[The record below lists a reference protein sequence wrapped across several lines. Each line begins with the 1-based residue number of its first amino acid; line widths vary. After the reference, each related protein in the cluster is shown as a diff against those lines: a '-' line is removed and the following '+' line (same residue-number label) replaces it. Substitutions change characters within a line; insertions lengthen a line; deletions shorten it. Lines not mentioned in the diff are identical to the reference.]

1 MYPINAASP
10 ERIGVGAVVQISDG
24 AVQTSGV
31 SISVRGQGGASGAGG
46 GTTTY
51 DNGIVQYTP
60 TQAETNFTSFV
71 VVAYKTGCI
80 PVAVTIVTSA
90 SATAGYA
97 GTDQSKIANPTST
110 VALTGTT
117 IAMTQKVDVE
127 TIKTNPVVN
136 AGTITFPTTATLA
149 STTNI
154 TASERNVRQTIESQR
169 GHHTACGAIFYVQK
183 GGSDANP
190 GTYLLPFLTIQ
201 AALNACTANAHDTVI
216 VLGVTGSAPSVF
228 SEALT
233 MSKAY
238 VFLRGMGRDTQVT
251 TAGAASST
259 ITISASGCEVSGLW
273 VNNTGTGATKGIE
286 TAAGADFAWLH
297 HLFIDGAATG
307 VTVTAGTNVIIEN
320 CRIND
325 VTTAGVTVAQG
336 AGAGLTTRILDNHID
351 GTATGINFAGSDS
364 SESIA
369 RYNNISGCTTG
380 VAVASGALKV
390 QVTDNRFAGNTTD
403 WTDAGTDTN
412 LSWNALSTNISGT
425 VARVTLTDTAT
436 AVTTVNGLAANVIT
450 AASINADAITDAKV
464 AADVTIASV
473 TGAVGSVAAGGI
485 TAASIAADAIG
496 ASELAADAV
505 TEIAGAVWDIAIASH
520 LTGGT
525 TGEALNA
532 AGAAGDPWTTTLPGA
547 YSAGSAGYI
556 IGTNVNATVSSRLPT
571 ASYTAPLDAAGVRT
585 AVGLASANLDT
596 QIDAL
601 PTATENAD
609 ALLKRDWSTVSGEAA
624 RSMLNAMRFL
634 RNKWSISAGTLT
646 VTKEDDA
653 TSAWT
658 GAVTTTAGDPVSTID
673 PA

>member
-1 MYPINAASP
+1 MSGDYTVADTLYFLFTTRRFTTGAPFTLGGSP
-10 ERIGVGAVVQISDG
+10 VISAYENEGLTQIT
-24 AVQTSGV
+24 AGV
-31 SISVRGQGGASGAGG
+31 SLGVDHDGVTGLNLCTVVASGA
-46 GTTTY
+46 
-51 DNGIVQYTP
+51 NGFESGKDYHLVIT
-60 TQAETNFTSFV
+60 
-71 VVAYKTGCI
+71 
-80 PVAVTIVTSA
+80 
-90 SATAGYA
+90 
-97 GTDQSKIANPTST
+97 
-110 VALTGTT
+110 TGT
-117 IAMTQKVDVE
+117 VDSVSVVGE
-127 TIKTNPVVN
+127 VVGRFTLQRSAAAVDLANATDGLGVIKSQTV
-136 AGTITFPTTATLA
+136 
-149 STTNI
+149 
-154 TASERNVRQTIESQR
+154 ASERNVRQTIESQR

-233 MSKAY
+233 MSKQY

-273 VNNTGTGATKGIE
+273 VNNTGTGATKGVE

-307 VTVTAGTNVIIEN
+307 VTVTAGTNVTVEN

-325 VTTAGVTVAQG
+325 VTTAGITVAQG
-336 AGAGLTTRILDNHID
+336 AGVELTTRILDNHID
-351 GTATGINFAGSDS
+351 GTATGINFAGGDS

-380 VAVASGALKV
+380 VVVASGALKV

-403 WTDAGTDTN
+403 WTDAGTNTN

-473 TGAVGSVAAGGI
+473 TGSVGSVTGAVGSVTGNVGGN
-485 TAASIAADAIG
+485 
-496 ASELAADAV
+496 V
-505 TEIAGAVWDIAIASH
+505 TGSVGSVVGAVGSVTGAVGSVTGLTASDVGAIKAKTDS
-520 LTGGT
+520 
-525 TGEALNA
+525 LNFTV
-532 AGAAGDPWTTTLPGA
+532 AG
-547 YSAGSAGYI
+547 
-556 IGTNVNATVSSRLPT
+556 NVNANIQYVN
-571 ASYTAPLDAAGVRT
+571 DV
-585 AVGLASANLDT
+585 
-596 QIDAL
+596 
-601 PTATENAD
+601 
-609 ALLKRDWSTVSGEAA
+609 
-624 RSMLNAMRFL
+624 
-634 RNKWSISAGTLT
+634 
-646 VTKEDDA
+646 
-653 TSAWT
+653 
-658 GAVTTTAGDPVSTID
+658 AVTGDGQPGTEWGPV
-673 PA
+673 